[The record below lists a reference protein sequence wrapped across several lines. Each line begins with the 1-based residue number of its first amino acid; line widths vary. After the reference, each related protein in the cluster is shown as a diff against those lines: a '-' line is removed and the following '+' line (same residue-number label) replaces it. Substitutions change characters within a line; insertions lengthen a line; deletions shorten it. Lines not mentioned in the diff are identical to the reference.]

1 MGTSEAYGSRFGDK
15 FGLESAPV
23 LIARALSASEIA
35 ATEVRSDNPRIAPT
49 DSIAR
54 EDGYLVGLQF
64 REYPAHVYWEDGKQ
78 APMTSLR
85 AGETVFYD
93 LKRDPVALI
102 DKPFHSIH
110 FYLPRAALVAIADD
124 ANAPAIGELAYQP
137 GAGVLDATIRSLGTA
152 LLPAFEQPERV
163 NRLFVDH
170 VTLAVAVH
178 VAQAYGGM
186 RAGRGGARGGLAPWQ
201 EKRAKDLIGAD
212 LSGEVPLRVVAREVG
227 LSPGHFTR
235 AFRKSTGVAP
245 HQWLLRQRVTAAK
258 AMLRDAEHALLDVA
272 RACGFADQSHLTRVF
287 TRFVGQS
294 PGAWRRWART

>member
-1 MGTSEAYGSRFGDK
+1 MGTSEAYGDKFGDK

-23 LIARALSASEIA
+23 LITRALGSSEIA
-35 ATEVRSDNPRIAPT
+35 VTEVRSDNPRIAPT

-54 EDGYLVGLQF
+54 EDGYLVGLQI
-64 REYPAHVYWEDGKQ
+64 RAYPEHVYWEDGKQ
-78 APMTSLR
+78 APMTALQ

-110 FYLPRAALVAIADD
+110 FYLPRAAFVAVADD

-137 GAGVLDATIRSLGTA
+137 GAGVPDATIRTLGTA
-152 LLPAFEQPERV
+152 LLPAFERPEQA

-178 VAQAYGGM
+178 VAQAYGGL
-186 RAGRGGARGGLAPWQ
+186 RAGAEQARGGLAPWQ
-201 EKRAKDLIGAD
+201 EKRAKELMSAD
-212 LSGEVPLRVVAREVG
+212 LKGEVPLRVVARECG
-227 LSPGHFTR
+227 LSPCHFAR
-235 AFRKSTGVAP
+235 AFRKSTGIAP
-245 HQWLLRQRVTAAK
+245 HQWLLRQRVSAAK
-258 AMLRDAEHALLDVA
+258 AMMREPEPALLDVA
-272 RACGFADQSHLTRVF
+272 RECGFADQSHFTRVF

-294 PGAWRRWART
+294 PGVWRRWART